1 LEVNREMI
9 KPRNVGLIGVGA
21 MGEPMGARLLSAGFR
36 VHTCVHHRRERVM
49 RLVAQGAV
57 EVEDPAAVAARSEIV
72 VTMVPD
78 APQVEEV
85 LFGEHGVAAGL
96 TVDGV
101 VIDMSTISPV
111 ASRGLSE
118 RLKQLGM
125 HMLDAPVSGGPSR
138 AQSGDLTIMVGGER
152 ETFDRCL
159 PMFEA
164 MGTATLVGPA
174 GMGETF
180 KLANQIIIAN
190 VMLANVEALVFAKK
204 SGADI
209 HELRNVLLTATAS
222 NYLLEKW
229 IPTAW
234 FENAHKVGFAIDLL
248 RKDLAAAIDAARQMG
263 IPMMSSGLAYQLYT
277 AASGERHGT
286 EDYSVVAQL
295 YERAAGVCVMD
306 GENATGTTDVGAHAA
321 G

>member
-1 LEVNREMI
+1 MTNI
-9 KPRNVGLIGVGA
+9 RNVGLVGVGA

-49 RLVAQGAV
+49 RLVAQGAI
-57 EVEDPAAVAARSEIV
+57 ELEDPAAVAARSDVV
-72 VTMVPD
+72 VTVVPD

-85 LFGEHGVAAGL
+85 LFGERGVAAGL
-96 TVDGV
+96 TADRI
-101 VIDMSTISPV
+101 VIDMSTISPL
-111 ASRGLSE
+111 ASRTLGE
-118 RLKQLGM
+118 RLKQLGI

-138 AQSGDLTIMVGGER
+138 AQTGDLTIMVGGER
-152 ETFDRCL
+152 ETFERCRPL
-159 PMFEA
+159 FEA
-164 MGTATLVGPA
+164 MGTPTLVGPA

-209 HELRNVLLTATAS
+209 RQLRDVLLTATGS

-263 IPMMSSGLAYQLYT
+263 IPMMSSALAYQLYT

-295 YERAAGVCVMD
+295 YERAAGVSVVD
-306 GENATGTTDVGAHAA
+306 GAREGETADVAA

>member
-1 LEVNREMI
+1 MTKL
-9 KPRNVGLIGVGA
+9 RNVGLVGVGA
-21 MGEPMGARLLSAGFR
+21 MGEPMGGRLLSAGFR
-36 VHTCVHHRRERVM
+36 LHTCVHHRRERVM

-57 EVEDPAAVAARSEIV
+57 EVEDAAAVAARSEVV
-72 VTMVPD
+72 VTVVPD
-78 APQVEEV
+78 APQVEDV
-85 LFGEHGVAAGL
+85 LFGERGVAAGL
-96 TVDGV
+96 TADGV

-111 ASRGLSE
+111 ASRAIAE
-118 RLKQLGM
+118 RLKPLGIR
-125 HMLDAPVSGGPSR
+125 MLDAPVSGGPSR

-159 PMFEA
+159 PLFEA

-209 HELRNVLLTATAS
+209 QQLRDVLLTATGA

-234 FENAHKVGFAIDLL
+234 FDNAHKVGFAIDLL

-263 IPMMSSGLAYQLYT
+263 IPMMSSALAYQLYT

-295 YERAAGVCVMD
+295 YERAAGVCVVD
-306 GENATGTTDVGAHAA
+306 GASSAGTADIGAHAKA
-321 G
+321 